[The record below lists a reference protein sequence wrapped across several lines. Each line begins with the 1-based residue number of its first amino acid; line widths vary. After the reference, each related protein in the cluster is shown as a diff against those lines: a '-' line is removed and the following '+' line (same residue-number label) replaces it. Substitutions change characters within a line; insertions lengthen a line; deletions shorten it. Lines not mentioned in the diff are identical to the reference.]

1 MNSRLSQTRLYAMK
15 NILLIGN
22 SGGLGSALH
31 AAWHVRG
38 DEVMGLSRQTDG
50 FDITHEDTVQRI
62 LETIKTRFDL
72 IFIATGGLET
82 ENSRPEKSLSD
93 LNKRAFQE
101 QFLLNAIGPAL
112 VLKHVPKL
120 LHKDRATIV
129 ATLSARVGSIGDNHL
144 GGWYSYR
151 ASKAALN
158 QIVHS
163 AAIELSRTRPK
174 CICIALHPGTVRTAL
189 TQKYVGKRPAV
200 PPTEAANNLL
210 KVIDGL
216 CPEDTGLFFDWAGKR
231 IDW

>member
-1 MNSRLSQTRLYAMK
+1 MK
-15 NILLIGN
+15 NVLLIGN
-22 SGGLGSALH
+22 NGGLGSALQ
-31 AAWHVRG
+31 AAWLVRG
-38 DEVMGLSRQTDG
+38 YEVMGLSRQTDG
-50 FDITHEDTVQRI
+50 LDITNEDTVQQI
-62 LETIKTRFDL
+62 LETINTRFDL

-82 ENSRPEKSLSD
+82 ENSQPEKSLSD

-129 ATLSARVGSIGDNHL
+129 AVLSARVGSIGDNHL

-174 CICIALHPGTVRTAL
+174 SIASRCPRVR
-189 TQKYVGKRPAV
+189 
-200 PPTEAANNLL
+200 
-210 KVIDGL
+210 
-216 CPEDTGLFFDWAGKR
+216 
-231 IDW
+231 

>member
-1 MNSRLSQTRLYAMK
+1 MK

-22 SGGLGSALH
+22 SGGLGSALQ

-38 DEVMGLSRQTDG
+38 DEVMGLSRQKDG
-50 FDITHEDTVQRI
+50 LDITDEDTVERI
-62 LETIKTRFDL
+62 LDTIKTRFDL

-93 LNKRAFQE
+93 LSKRAFQE

-120 LHKDRATIV
+120 LYKDRATIV

-174 CICIALHPGTVRTAL
+174 SICIALHPGTVRTAL
-189 TQKYVGKRPAV
+189 TQKYVGKHPAV
-200 PPTEAANNLL
+200 LPNEAANNLI
-210 KVIDGL
+210 KVMDGL
-216 CPEDTGLFFDWAGKR
+216 CPEHTGLFFDWAGKR

>member
-1 MNSRLSQTRLYAMK
+1 MNSRLSQTKLYVMK

-22 SGGLGSALH
+22 SGGLGSALQ

-38 DEVMGLSRQTDG
+38 HEVMGLSRQTDG
-50 FDITHEDTVQRI
+50 LDITDEDTVQRI
-62 LETIKTRFDL
+62 LETIKSRFDL

-93 LNKRAFQE
+93 LSKRAFQE

-151 ASKAALN
+151 ASKTALN

-174 CICIALHPGTVRTAL
+174 SICIALHPGTVRTAL
-189 TQKYVGKRPAV
+189 TQKYVGKN
-200 PPTEAANNLL
+200 PTVSPNEAANNLL
-210 KVIDGL
+210 KVIDRL

-231 IDW
+231 VDW